1 MTDAS
6 SELLREALVDLQR
19 VRDREAQQRA
29 QVETLLGALRAVVNA
44 DMNEPFGPMLR
55 LLAERLDAPDV
66 LMLSA
71 PADEADALLV
81 RGATADDA
89 LGWRWPRSSPTRR
102 ALRGKVVNV
111 SDAVR
116 VPDLEAFG
124 PVRAGRLRS
133 LLLIGVQSGEEPGI
147 LVCAHPEPN
156 HFGRPA
162 LKLARELSLVVGE
175 SLARWHARRRE
186 QDLLEQILE
195 QNRALQAEIEERQRA
210 EAEARRQREEADRLL
225 HTILPAPIVRR
236 LKQSPGVIADSI
248 EQATVMFTD
257 LVGFTELSARFS
269 PEDLVEMLNRIFSRF
284 DSLTRQ
290 HGIERIKTIGDAY
303 MVGSG
308 VLRAGRHDA
317 AAVALMALQ
326 MRQDLYELGQETG
339 VPLTSR
345 IGIHTGP
352 LVAGVIGTQK
362 FSYDIWGDTVN
373 VASRMESH
381 GLPGQIHVS
390 DAARMAIGRR
400 FRFRERGQV
409 MVKGKGRMTTHFL
422 VGRAAPADAPP
433 VD

>member
-19 VRDREAQQRA
+19 VRDREASQRA
-29 QVETLLGALRAVVNA
+29 QVETLLGTLRAVVNA
-44 DMNEPFGPMLR
+44 GSDDPFGPMLA
-55 LLAERLDAPDV
+55 LLSERLDAPDV

-71 PADEADALLV
+71 SADSTDTLVV
-81 RGATADDA
+81 RGATRSGGEEWA
-89 LGWRWPRSSPTRR
+89 WPAVGPMKR

-111 SDAVR
+111 ADASR
-116 VPDLEAFG
+116 VPGFQAFA
-124 PVRAGRLRS
+124 PVDTGRLRS
-133 LLLIGVQSGEEPGI
+133 LMLIGVESGSEPGV
-147 LVCAHPEPN
+147 LVCGHPEPN
-156 HFGRPA
+156 HFGRA
-162 LKLARELSLVVGE
+162 HLRLARELALVVGE
-175 SLARWHARRRE
+175 SLARWHARQRE
-186 QDLLEQILE
+186 QELLERILE

-225 HTILPAPIVRR
+225 HSILPAPIVRR
-236 LKQSPGVIADSI
+236 LKQQPGVIADSI
-248 EQATVMFTD
+248 DQATVMFAD
-257 LVGFTELSARFS
+257 LVGFTELSTRVT
-269 PEDLVEMLNRIFSRF
+269 PEELVVMLNQIFSRF

-317 AAVALMALQ
+317 SAVALMALQ
-326 MRQDLYELGQETG
+326 MQQDLFDLGRQTG
-339 VPLTSR
+339 LSLRSR

-381 GLPGQIHVS
+381 GLPGEIHVS
-390 DAARMAIGRR
+390 DAARVAIGKR
-400 FRFRERGQV
+400 FRFRSRGPV
-409 MVKGKGRMTTHFL
+409 HVKGKGEMVTYFL
-422 VGRAAPADAPP
+422 VGRS
-433 VD
+433 